1 MTEGAEI
8 PAISVPL
15 PWQSEPW
22 EKLQRQLTGEQLP
35 HALLLAG
42 LPHTGKNR
50 LAMALARLLLCHQP
64 VDGHNC
70 GSCHAC
76 EMSRAGSHGDF
87 RWLAPE
93 GKSRVIKVD
102 QIREVVDFSNKTSS
116 LGKRKVVVLSP
127 AENMNPN
134 AANALLKSLEE
145 PAQETYLLLVCHRL
159 HGLPPTIRS
168 RCQQLRLPTPTGEQ
182 SLSWLDQQTGKRSD
196 SERLLD
202 LADGRPLKAEEIYQ
216 SADMEA
222 AAAVPEA
229 LNALQE
235 GRGTVSQ
242 LASLLGQLSLDDALE
257 QLGTFLQRTI
267 RKDAQAA
274 VSDASHSRPCFLL
287 LDEVTRLRAAVL
299 AGANPNSQLL
309 LESIL
314 ARLQKELGA

>member
-1 MTEGAEI
+1 MTEGHEI
-8 PAISVPL
+8 PAISVPM

-22 EKLQRQLTGEQLP
+22 EKLHQQLAGEHLP
-35 HALLLAG
+35 HALLLGG

-50 LAMALARLLLCHQP
+50 LAMALARLLLCHEP
-64 VDGHNC
+64 VAGHNC
-70 GSCHAC
+70 GNCHAC

-116 LGKRKVVVLSP
+116 LGKRKVVVFTP

-145 PAQETYLLLVCHRL
+145 PAQDTYMLLVCHRL

-168 RCQQLRLPTPTGEQ
+168 RCQQLRLPTPTAEQ
-182 SLSWLDQQTGKRSD
+182 SLDWLDQQTGKRTD
-196 SERLLD
+196 SERLLY
-202 LADGRPLKAEEIYQ
+202 LADGRPLKAEAIYQ

-222 AAAVPEA
+222 AAAVPDA
-229 LNALQE
+229 LDALQE

-242 LASLLGQLSLDDALE
+242 MASLLGQLSLDEALE
-257 QLGTFLQRTI
+257 QVATFLQRTI
-267 RKDAQAA
+267 RKDAQDAEPF
-274 VSDASHSRPCFLL
+274 ASHSRSCFVL

-309 LESIL
+309 LESML